1 MRPDEEERFADFV
14 RAHSATLFRT
24 AYLMT
29 GDYQRAEDVLQDSL
43 VRICQRWS
51 RIDQM
56 ASPLAYARKVV
67 VNRAASWWRKK
78 SSRETPMLLHH
89 DPAWSGHLDE
99 VVEHQRVWQA
109 VLALPPRQRAVMV
122 LRYYEDLTESQIA
135 ETLGVSPGTVK
146 SHSHA
151 AHRRLGDVLREPVL
165 PSEGATP

>member
-78 SSRETPMLLHH
+78 SSREIPMLLHH
-89 DPAWSGHLDE
+89 DPAWGGHLDE

-109 VLALPPRQRAVMV
+109 VGASTPATEQLELEVVIAALMSASPSAALA
-122 LRYYEDLTESQIA
+122 T
-135 ETLGVSPGTVK
+135 
-146 SHSHA
+146 H
-151 AHRRLGDVLREPVL
+151 
-165 PSEGATP
+165 